1 MVYVQPQQQGN
12 TEADSTTHA
21 GLSQQIDMNVKMLN
35 EGLIYI
41 FQLALGLLNA
51 LDWHLCWR
59 ILTEF

>member
-12 TEADSTTHA
+12 TEAGCTTRA

-41 FQLALGLLNA
+41 FQLTLRLLTA

-59 ILTEF
+59 FLTEF